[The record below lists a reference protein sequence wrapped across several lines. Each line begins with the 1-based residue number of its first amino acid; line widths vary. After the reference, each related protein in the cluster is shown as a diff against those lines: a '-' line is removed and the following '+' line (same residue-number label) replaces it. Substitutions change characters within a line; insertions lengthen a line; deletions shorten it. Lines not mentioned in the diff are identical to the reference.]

1 MTKYILI
8 AKDDKYKNKLEFES
22 DDLGDVV
29 ANMEIFL
36 KGGGF
41 FFDGILDIHTG
52 RVETN
57 AMHYKYTS
65 DKKFDDIIT
74 DSDQLDMEIKDE
86 KLSDSV

>member
-41 FFDGILDIHTG
+41 FFDGVLDIHTG

-65 DKKFDDIIT
+65 DREFDDIIT
-74 DSDQLDMEIKDE
+74 NSDQLDMEFKD
-86 KLSDSV
+86 D

>member
-8 AKDDKYKNKLEFES
+8 AKDDKYKNRLEFES

-41 FFDGILDIHTG
+41 FFEGVLDIHTG
-52 RVETN
+52 EVQMN
-57 AMHYKYTS
+57 AMHHIAKHIPREP
-65 DKKFDDIIT
+65 FFEEDDDDT
-74 DSDQLDMEIKDE
+74 GSQSKEE
-86 KLSDSV
+86 S

>member
-1 MTKYILI
+1 MTKYKLEM
-8 AKDDKYKNKLEFES
+8 KDDGYKNKLEFES

-41 FFDGILDIHTG
+41 FFDGVLDIHTG

-65 DKKFDDIIT
+65 DREFDDIIT
-74 DSDQLDMEIKDE
+74 NSDQLDMELKD
-86 KLSDSV
+86 D

>member
-1 MTKYILI
+1 MTKYKLI

-41 FFDGILDIHTG
+41 FFDGVLDIHT
-52 RVETN
+52 
-57 AMHYKYTS
+57 
-65 DKKFDDIIT
+65 
-74 DSDQLDMEIKDE
+74 
-86 KLSDSV
+86 